1 VPLQLPDQSVIVAK
15 VDVEIVPDYRVSGPA
30 QLASIHSPTS
40 AMRVVTMIMPI
51 FIRCGDTR
59 GRGSGR
65 MITRDK
71 DGLVR
76 ISEEAF
82 QHLPDEMRAEVEALT
97 EQGHAVLAKVGG
109 HLDKASRISRS
120 RLHVLMLRHIQ
131 ERLWNRKY
139 TPDMESILDL
149 DMLTT
154 AFVVTYVRLHLGGG
168 ASGFE
173 RNELPEHL
181 RAKHDE
187 ILTMRNER
195 FAHDDPKCSLIT
207 DMTEIQYVDGVY
219 ELHSSLSLRY
229 QFGGSPE
236 WKELIEAIEVMLA
249 ARSEKLIEKMTVA
262 SGVEWRVAPPPN
274 EVGET
279 AS

>member
-1 VPLQLPDQSVIVAK
+1 MRHDHKEAEMISEDDDGVI
-15 VDVEIVPDYRVSGPA
+15 
-30 QLASIHSPTS
+30 
-40 AMRVVTMIMPI
+40 
-51 FIRCGDTR
+51 
-59 GRGSGR
+59 
-65 MITRDK
+65 
-71 DGLVR
+71 R

-82 QHLPDEMRAEVEALT
+82 RHFPDEMRIELEAVAEE
-97 EQGHAVLAKVGG
+97 GRAVLANVTG

-120 RLHVLMLRHIQ
+120 MLHVLLLRHIQ

-173 RNELPEHL
+173 RNDLPEHL
-181 RAKHDE
+181 RVRHDE

-195 FAHDDPKCSLIT
+195 FAHDDPETSLIT

-236 WKELIEAIEVMLA
+236 WKDLIDAIEALLA
-249 ARSEKLIEKMTVA
+249 ARSEKLIGKMTAA
-262 SGVEWRVAPPPN
+262 SGAEWRMATQPEEPRELG
-274 EVGET
+274 EVE
-279 AS
+279 